1 LWENIII
8 QDGLNKIT
16 GMNAVKYYI
25 ISFGCAMNKADGMI
39 MEGILL
45 KSGFERVQTPEEA
58 DVIIL
63 NTCNVKGPTESRMV
77 HYARKLASTGKP
89 LVVAGCMAVTQKN
102 LLKRYSNVFLGPRA
116 IDKIVDACI
125 HALNGVNFSDCYGE
139 PIKTRLPTLHPCGV
153 TAIVPVEEGCL
164 GSCTYCITRFARGRL
179 KSFPLNSIV
188 ERVKFY
194 IAKGAREV
202 YLTGQDVSAYGKDIG
217 LSIIDLLEA
226 ITHIEGSFRVRI
238 GMLNP
243 LHIVDKIEEI
253 VRICRDEKFYK
264 FFHVPV
270 QSGSNRVLSLMGR
283 NYSVED
289 FLKIVETV
297 RRTHPFG
304 TLSTDII
311 VGFPSETEQD
321 FMDTVRLIETVRPE
335 IVNISRFSP
344 RPGTKAADMR
354 QLPVHV
360 IKSRSKRLTEISQ
373 RIKYERNKLLLGKE
387 FTALVVKNSGSWFI
401 ARTDVY
407 RPVIVRKA
415 RIGIF
420 IRVKVVDATSR
431 GLIGV
436 VLNNLSSR

>member
-1 LWENIII
+1 
-8 QDGLNKIT
+8 
-16 GMNAVKYYI
+16 MNAVKYYI

-45 KSGFERVQTPEEA
+45 KSGFEKVETPEEA

-63 NTCNVKGPTESRMV
+63 NTCNVKGPTESKMI

-89 LVVAGCMAVTQKN
+89 LVVAGCMAATQKN

-125 HALNGVNFSDCYGE
+125 HALNGVDFSDYYGE
-139 PIKTRLPTLHPCGV
+139 PIKTCLPTLQPSGV
-153 TAIVPVEEGCL
+153 TAIIPVEEGCL

-188 ERVKFY
+188 ERVRFY
-194 IAKGAREV
+194 IAKGAREI

-226 ITHIEGSFRVRI
+226 IAHIEGSFRVRV

-243 LHIVDKIEEI
+243 FHIVDKIEELAEI
-253 VRICRDEKFYK
+253 LQDEKFYK

-297 RRTHPFG
+297 RRVHPYG

-311 VGFPSETEQD
+311 VGFPSETDQD

-344 RPGTKAADMR
+344 RPGTKAASMK
-354 QLPVHV
+354 QLSTHV
-360 IKSRSKRLTEISQ
+360 IKRRSKRLTEISQ
-373 RIKYERNKLLLGKE
+373 RIKYERNKLLLRKNV
-387 FTALVVKNSGSWFI
+387 TALVVKSSGSWFI
-401 ARTDVY
+401 ARTDMY
-407 RPVIVRKA
+407 RPIIIRKA
-415 RIGIF
+415 SLGAF
-420 IRVKVVDATSR
+420 IRAKVVGATSR
-431 GLIGV
+431 GLVGI